1 MKKSLFSIGY
11 MSKFTGIHIKTLRYY
26 EEIGVLIPEYVG
38 PEANYRYYSINK
50 SLLLWRCIL
59 FRAR

>member
-1 MKKSLFSIGY
+1 